1 MNKNINIPF
10 ALDYK
15 EATLGA
21 LPLETKA
28 MSITCQRLRPK
39 VFYDDKHQI
48 ISAIEQ
54 DADIVLLLHRPALY
68 KVTTDKD
75 SGYPTEGF
83 GVLNIAKHRNGEMGN
98 VYFSHNKSM
107 TKISDYVPPME
118 WLMKQAK

>member
-10 ALDYK
+10 ALDYE

-28 MSITCQRLRPK
+28 MPIACQRLRPK

-48 ISAIEQ
+48 ITAIE
-54 DADIVLLLHRPALY
+54 
-68 KVTTDKD
+68 
-75 SGYPTEGF
+75 SMFNEGHSI
-83 GVLNIAKHRNGEMGN
+83 NIITAAKHRNGETGN

-107 TKISDYVPPME
+107 TKIADYTPPME